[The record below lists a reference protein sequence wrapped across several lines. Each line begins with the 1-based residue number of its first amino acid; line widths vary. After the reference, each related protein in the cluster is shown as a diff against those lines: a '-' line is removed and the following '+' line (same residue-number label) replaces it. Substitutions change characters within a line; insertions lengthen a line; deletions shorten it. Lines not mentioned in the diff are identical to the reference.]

1 MNNSFNIHRFNL
13 LLKRQWLEFGK
24 IFLITLVVAVGIFVA
39 FYGLTLLPLQT
50 IREIPYRLRF
60 REPLYLI
67 FGFLFISII
76 ASTYF
81 AHLGQKSKAII
92 DLLIPASTLEKLL
105 AGILFTSILSTLSFT
120 LLFYVTDFA
129 FISYI
134 KTHFLSSKSAEDFE
148 NIKGFFTQND
158 FRNFIP
164 FYAMPLVVTSVFMLG
179 SIYFNRFH
187 YIKTAICI
195 MLFGGILTYILSK
208 ASEVLFSGKIQTG
221 MGNNHGKDS
230 FEWIALVILLIF
242 TLITW
247 TISYVRLKEKEV

>member
-1 MNNSFNIHRFNL
+1 MNNTFNLHRFNL

-39 FYGLTLLPLQT
+39 FYGLTLFPL
-50 IREIPYRLRF
+50 REVSDVPYRLRF

-76 ASTYF
+76 ASAYF
-81 AHLGQKSKAII
+81 AHLGQKPKAII
-92 DLLIPASTLEKLL
+92 DLLIPVSTLEKFL

-120 LLFYVTDFA
+120 LLFYITDFA

-134 KTHFLSSKSAEDFE
+134 KTHFQNSKNIEDFE
-148 NIKGFFTQND
+148 SIKGFLAQNKLN
-158 FRNFIP
+158 NFIP
-164 FYAMPLVVTSVFMLG
+164 LYAAPLVVTSIFMLG

-195 MLFGGILTYILSK
+195 MLFGGILSYIFSK
-208 ASEVLFSGKIQTG
+208 TSDILFSGKIQTG
-221 MGNNHGKDS
+221 MGNNHGKGT
-230 FEWIALVILLIF
+230 FEWIAFIILLTF

-247 TISYVRLKEKEV
+247 AISYVRLKEKEV